1 MAYVKVTKGTVDQYP
16 YTVGHLR
23 RDNPQTSFPKRIPDE
38 MLAEWGVV
46 PVTVQDRPTID
57 DRTQKVEQASQPINE
72 NGSWVLAWSVTS
84 KTAEEVQ
91 QYDDSVAASIRSQ
104 RDSLLATSD
113 WTQVPDAPV
122 DQAAWA
128 VYRQALRDIT
138 TQAGFP
144 HEVIWPVKPE

>member
-1 MAYVKVTKGTVDQYP
+1 MLTKITNGTIDQYP
-16 YTVGHLR
+16 YTVGQLR

-46 PVTVQDRPTID
+46 PVTVQERPTID
-57 DRTQKVEQASQPINE
+57 DRTQKVEQASQPVNE

-91 QYDDSVAASIRSQ
+91 QYDENKAASVRSK
-104 RDSLLATSD
+104 RYSLLAASD

-128 VYRQALRDIT
+128 AYRQALRDIT
-138 TQAGFP
+138 AHVNFP
-144 HEVIWPVKPE
+144 YLADTDWPVKP